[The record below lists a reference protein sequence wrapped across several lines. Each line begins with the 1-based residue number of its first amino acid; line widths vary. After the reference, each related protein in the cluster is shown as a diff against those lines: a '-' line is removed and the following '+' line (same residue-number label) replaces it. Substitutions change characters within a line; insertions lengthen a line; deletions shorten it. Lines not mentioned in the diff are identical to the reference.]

1 MRRQLPHDPGEIPN
15 QTLCLRLIFLPPGN
29 GPREDT
35 VVPLGWRGETIT
47 ISHADRFLR
56 EIATTLGAQ
65 GARIETEDGGS
76 IRSYYR

>member
-1 MRRQLPHDPGEIPN
+1 MRPTLPHQPNEIPN
-15 QTLCLRLIFLPPGN
+15 EPLRLRLIFLPPGN

-47 ISHADRFLR
+47 MNHADRFLR

-65 GARIETEDGGS
+65 GARIETEDGGFV
-76 IRSYYR
+76 RSYYR